1 MERFRKIGFKM
12 PEILKKNKTAPS
24 IAINRIA
31 LYILL
36 FFGVFDT
43 ARLFTPLPSYVG
55 YLKEICIFFLFFQL
69 LIKKIEFKSKSFYG
83 KAFLLLFFIS
93 GLCLLR
99 AIFFSNYHSSELII
113 FQVKGLEF
121 FLIFLIFINLHK
133 IVPTTSLDKVIKIYI
148 VLSIVLVAVNF
159 IGVLIPNPICYKY
172 VGRGDNSMMFTGRM
186 SLGQP
191 AMATFPILLT
201 FILFWMKKE
210 RNTFNNAIIFI
221 SLISIIL
228 STAMTAYAIV
238 GCVIFIKFCADMK
251 SIKEIKNN
259 IFFIFAML
267 IIAIIGYR
275 VVISYLSQDA
285 SILNFDFLKDRF
297 FKMMGY
303 GDYEDVAR
311 LMRTQFR
318 EIILQKIYSE
328 NAFIF
333 GLGPDYYHQIRTDF
347 YAQIPIENTYIDFYA
362 KSGLLGLASFGL
374 LIIASLKYFSKNN
387 HFNFHNSQFLLVV
400 GILTAMLLYS
410 WTLPIFATYCMAFG
424 FALFFAYFYRENKE
438 KNV

>member
-1 MERFRKIGFKM
+1 M

-99 AIFFSNYHSSELII
+99 AIFFSNYISSELIV
-113 FQVKGLEF
+113 FQIKGLEF
-121 FLIFLIFINLHK
+121 FLLFLILINLHK
-133 IVPTTSLDKVIKIYI
+133 VTPTISLDKVIKIYI
-148 VLSIVLVAVNF
+148 TLSLLLVVVNL

-172 VGRGDNSMMFTGRM
+172 IGRGDDSMMFTGRM

-191 AMATFPILLT
+191 AMASFPILLT
-201 FILFWMKKE
+201 FILFWMKKK
-210 RNTFNNAIIFI
+210 RNTFSYAIIII

-228 STAMTAYAIV
+228 STAMTAYAIL
-238 GCVIFIKFCADMK
+238 GCVFFIKFFADMK
-251 SIKEIKNN
+251 NIKGIKNN
-259 IFFIFAML
+259 VFFIFTML
-267 IIAIIGYR
+267 LITIIGYK
-275 VVISYLSQDA
+275 VIINYLSQDT

-297 FKMMGY
+297 LKMIGY

-311 LMRTQFR
+311 LMRTHFR
-318 EIILQKIYSE
+318 EIILQKVYSE
-328 NAFIF
+328 HAFIF
-333 GLGPDYYHQIRTDF
+333 GIGPDYYCKIKTNF
-347 YAQIPIENTYIDFYA
+347 YAQIPIENTYVDFYA
-362 KSGLLGLASFGL
+362 KSGLCGLISFVL
-374 LIIASLKYFSKNN
+374 LIIAALKDFSKNIF
-387 HFNFHNSQFLLVV
+387 FNFHNSQFLLII

-424 FALFFAYFYRENKE
+424 FALFFAYFYKENKE
-438 KNV
+438 RNV